1 MTSKTISDILNS
13 AEILEQG
20 GKGMD
25 KKIREL
31 SIQLLKAIR
40 KECKECL
47 ENTGGPCVKEC
58 PLNTFE
64 RLALDLAIEI
74 EKN

>member
-1 MTSKTISDILNS
+1 MN
-13 AEILEQG
+13 E
-20 GKGMD
+20 
-25 KKIREL
+25 KIKEL

-40 KECKECL
+40 TECKECL
-47 ENTGGPCVKEC
+47 ENTGGPCIKEC

-64 RLALDLAIEI
+64 KLALDLAIEI

>member
-1 MTSKTISDILNS
+1 MN
-13 AEILEQG
+13 E
-20 GKGMD
+20 
-25 KKIREL
+25 KIKEL

-40 KECKECL
+40 TECKECL
-47 ENTGGPCVKEC
+47 QNTGTPCIKEC

-64 RLALDLAIEI
+64 KLALDLAVEI